1 MHGTSLEFDEATIPP
16 RPRKSNGPPT
26 PTKPSGLT
34 IEAVMAQNDAII
46 ESATEMLECGCA
58 EDDYLLFIMP
68 LMVLK
73 VLDWYAAAARPMSNP
88 ASLSLPSPLSSK
100 DASPPPP
107 SPPRPGTASS
117 EMMPLPMAEYTE
129 QVLQGPSIVIIDGY
143 LIDGEDSER
152 MAAQLVLSKLH
163 RAQRLVNQLSHKLK
177 VQAEKTKK
185 LHAEAS
191 SDAGRGD
198 VASSLMQGVEA
209 SGGGMRLPLS
219 YSVLDELSVDLRRRL
234 RRLSSEIVEQLRRH
248 RDY

>member
-1 MHGTSLEFDEATIPP
+1 
-16 RPRKSNGPPT
+16 
-26 PTKPSGLT
+26 
-34 IEAVMAQNDAII
+34 MAQNDSIMEA
-46 ESATEMLECGCA
+46 ATEMLECGCA

-88 ASLSLPSPLSSK
+88 AALSLPSPSSSK

-107 SPPRPGTASS
+107 PPAMAVAKASGPSSPRSGSAPSDTT
-117 EMMPLPMAEYTE
+117 PLPVAEYTE
-129 QVLQGPSIVIIDGY
+129 RVLQGPSTVIIDGY

-177 VQAEKTKK
+177 VQAERKRK
-185 LHAEAS
+185 LQTNASGAGDIAS
-191 SDAGRGD
+191 SIMQDME
-198 VASSLMQGVEA
+198 SS
-209 SGGGMRLPLS
+209 GGMRLPLS

-234 RRLSSEIVEQLRRH
+234 RRLSTEIVEQLRRH
-248 RDY
+248 REY